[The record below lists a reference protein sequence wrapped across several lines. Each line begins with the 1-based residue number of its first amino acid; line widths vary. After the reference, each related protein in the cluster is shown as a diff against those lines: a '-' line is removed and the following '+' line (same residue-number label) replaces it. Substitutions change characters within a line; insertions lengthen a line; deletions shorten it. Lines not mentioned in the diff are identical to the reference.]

1 MQTTMIDLPNEPTSH
16 VAQDDVAD
24 APKSNNIDSILS
36 RAVKTVIERHRD
48 LSPKRT
54 DIPSPKK
61 AKPMKKPSA
70 AANGVSPKRKP
81 PVQRTIEELETA
93 AKNAK
98 AKARNLSLGLK
109 KLEDEQEKALKA
121 AHASKN
127 FENLQKA
134 EQLVEDAKR
143 VYKAS
148 HEYKEFI
155 RITAAIHEAQQQ
167 KAKAMSVYESSKN
180 LAFRRQHK
188 EELKKDSS
196 AAAESD

>member
-1 MQTTMIDLPNEPTSH
+1 MIELPNEPVND
-16 VAQDDVAD
+16 VAQGDVVQ
-24 APKSNNIDSILS
+24 APKGNIDAILS
-36 RAVKTVIERHRD
+36 RAVKTVIERQRD

-54 DIPSPKK
+54 DTPSPKK
-61 AKPMKKPSA
+61 ARPTKKPSTA
-70 AANGVSPKRKP
+70 AATSANGVSPKRKP

-127 FENLQKA
+127 YENLERA
-134 EQLVEDAKR
+134 EELVVSAKR

-148 HEYKEFI
+148 PEYKEFI

-167 KAKAMSVYESSKN
+167 KAKAMAVYESSKN

>member
-1 MQTTMIDLPNEPTSH
+1 MIELPNEPVSD
-16 VAQDDVAD
+16 VAKDDVVQ
-24 APKSNNIDSILS
+24 APKSNIDAILS
-36 RAVKTVIERHRD
+36 RAVKTVIERQRD

-54 DIPSPKK
+54 DTPSPKK
-61 AKPMKKPSA
+61 ARPTKKPSA
-70 AANGVSPKRKP
+70 AATPANGVSPKRKP

-127 FENLQKA
+127 YENLERA
-134 EQLVEDAKR
+134 EELVVSAKR
-143 VYKAS
+143 VYTAS
-148 HEYKEFI
+148 PEYKEFI

-167 KAKAMSVYESSKN
+167 KAKAMAVYESSKN